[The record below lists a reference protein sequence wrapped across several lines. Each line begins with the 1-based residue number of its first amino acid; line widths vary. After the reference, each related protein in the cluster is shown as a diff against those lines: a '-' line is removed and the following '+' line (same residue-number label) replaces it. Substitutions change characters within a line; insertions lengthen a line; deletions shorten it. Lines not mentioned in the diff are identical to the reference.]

1 MKKYYHSILFVLCL
15 LVTGLTYSQELKE
28 NQIPQA
34 VKDSFAAKYS
44 NTYVY
49 EWEWKKKEKL
59 YEAEFMLKGNKYEA
73 YFMPDGQW
81 IRTERDIKKRELPK
95 AIKDAI
101 AQSEYADWEID
112 DVEEHST
119 PKYEVV
125 YEVEV
130 EKGKQETYLYFL
142 PDGSLVET
150 IIKK

>member
-1 MKKYYHSILFVLCL
+1 MKKYY
-15 LVTGLTYSQELKE
+15 GLTLFILCVMITGIAHSQELKE
-28 NQIPQA
+28 SQVPQA
-34 VKDSFAAKYS
+34 VKDSFTAKYS

-73 YFMPDGQW
+73 YFTPDGQW
-81 IRTERDIKKRELPK
+81 IRTERDIKKRELPQ
-95 AIKDAI
+95 AVKDAI

-142 PDGSLVET
+142 PDGRLVET
-150 IIKK
+150 IVKK